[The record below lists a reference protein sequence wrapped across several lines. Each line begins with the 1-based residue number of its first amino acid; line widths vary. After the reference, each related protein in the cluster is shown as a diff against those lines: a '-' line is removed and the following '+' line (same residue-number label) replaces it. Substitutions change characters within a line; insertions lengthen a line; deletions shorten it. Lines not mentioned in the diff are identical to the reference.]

1 MHVHE
6 SLDDTKTIFKKL
18 IKYTCRFKK
27 KLYKHVVTGEINVHM
42 AQEQVGQQLDAHPKL
57 LLEEGVKVQEQQLQL
72 M

>member
-1 MHVHE
+1 
-6 SLDDTKTIFKKL
+6 
-18 IKYTCRFKK
+18 
-27 KLYKHVVTGEINVHM
+27 M